1 MTANEIVDTGVPLP
15 RISHITAEHPF
26 TLIVTWDQGARAGQ
40 VDRVDLSPII
50 NTYKIFR
57 PLRKNHALFETA
69 HLIDDGDVVAWDGRD
84 LELSAE
90 VIESLAEQTM
100 TPQDFIAFMERYDLT
115 EEAVA
120 AVLGYSRRQIGY
132 FKTAGPIPRVVAL
145 ACKGYE
151 YTKLEETRGK
161 FEEAA
166 RRLAEQM
173 QVHYDLQEPPAF
185 PKAKVKVA

>member
-1 MTANEIVDTGVPLP
+1 
-15 RISHITAEHPF
+15 
-26 TLIVTWDQGARAGQ
+26 
-40 VDRVDLSPII
+40 
-50 NTYKIFR
+50 
-57 PLRKNHALFETA
+57 
-69 HLIDDGDVVAWDGRD
+69 
-84 LELSAE
+84 
-90 VIESLAEQTM
+90 M

-145 ACKGYE
+145 ACKGYA
-151 YTKLEETRGK
+151 YTKLEENRGQ

-166 RRLAEQM
+166 RRLAAQI